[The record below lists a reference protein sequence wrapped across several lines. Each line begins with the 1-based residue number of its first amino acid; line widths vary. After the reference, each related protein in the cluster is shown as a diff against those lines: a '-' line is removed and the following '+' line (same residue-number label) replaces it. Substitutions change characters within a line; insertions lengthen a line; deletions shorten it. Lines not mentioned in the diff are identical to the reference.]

1 MARVFL
7 DAPRK
12 RRYPGQSMRHHTDT
26 SEILLRGMRAALE
39 AWGARQNGS
48 PRPLYWILRLQLA
61 ETGLAR
67 GTTVQDVLGQ
77 VPESIR
83 VEVDRFRE
91 GSRAYW
97 ADVRY
102 ASLEPITQLWG
113 TIVNSLRV
121 VTGSDR
127 ATAMQRKVFA
137 YPADSLVAFFR
148 ACRERMEI
156 ADELYHTFK
165 AMPAPELQA
174 LAALLNVHVDATLDA
189 PTMIRLV
196 RLLDHEGPMSPH
208 EHEDLSAIAN
218 THLVDAAFRGL
229 RSHA

>member
-1 MARVFL
+1 MRTAL
-7 DAPRK
+7 D
-12 RRYPGQSMRHHTDT
+12 
-26 SEILLRGMRAALE
+26 

-48 PRPLYWILRLQLA
+48 PKPLYWVLRLQLA

-67 GTTVQDVLGQ
+67 GVTVQDVLGQ
-77 VPESIR
+77 VPSSIR
-83 VEVDRFRE
+83 AEVDKFHE
-91 GSRAYW
+91 AGRAYW

-121 VTGSDR
+121 VTNSDR

-137 YPADSLVAFFR
+137 YPAEALVAFFR
-148 ACRERMEI
+148 ACRERMEV
-156 ADELYHTFK
+156 ADGLYHSFK

-174 LAALLNVHVDATLDA
+174 LAALLNVHVDANLDV
-189 PTMIRLV
+189 PTMVRLV
-196 RLLDHEGPMSPH
+196 KLLDHEGPMSTD
-208 EHEDLSAIAN
+208 EHEDLSAISN

-229 RSHA
+229 RSNA